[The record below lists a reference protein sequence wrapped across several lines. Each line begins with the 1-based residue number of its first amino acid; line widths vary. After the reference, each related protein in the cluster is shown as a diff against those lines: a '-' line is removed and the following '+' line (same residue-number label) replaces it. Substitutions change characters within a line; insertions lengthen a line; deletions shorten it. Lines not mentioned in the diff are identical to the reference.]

1 MSKLMDKYNKLE
13 KAANRI
19 AASPYSSDQD
29 RKEAVWFSRHNE
41 LPPAQHVVWGW
52 EGTRFSART
61 ALRDME
67 TAENEMFV

>member
-29 RKEAVWFSRHNE
+29 RKEAWAEANAVWE
-41 LPPAQHVVWGW
+41 KIKA
-52 EGTRFSART
+52 TKKK
-61 ALRDME
+61 LR
-67 TAENEMFV
+67 VR